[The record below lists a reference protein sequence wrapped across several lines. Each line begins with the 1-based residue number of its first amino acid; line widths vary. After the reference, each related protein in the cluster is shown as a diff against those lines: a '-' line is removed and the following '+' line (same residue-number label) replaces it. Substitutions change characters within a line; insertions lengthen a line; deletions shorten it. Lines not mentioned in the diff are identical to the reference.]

1 MLWNASLSV
10 CSVAFAG
17 VYVLARMFCR
27 DVLACVC
34 FFTSDRLVC
43 VEKST
48 TLEVLS
54 IDIIAMAMDATI
66 ASNHLE
72 WCTKFAFT
80 NKQQEAMIVS
90 EAERTFA
97 Q

>member
-1 MLWNASLSV
+1 MYVLSR
-10 CSVAFAG
+10 FAG

-34 FFTSDRLVC
+34 FFTSDRLVS

-54 IDIIAMAMDATI
+54 IDIIAMVMDATI

-72 WCTKFAFT
+72 WCTKFALI

>member
-1 MLWNASLSV
+1 M
-10 CSVAFAG
+10 
-17 VYVLARMFCR
+17 YVLARMFCR
-27 DVLACVC
+27 DVLGRVC
-34 FFTSDRLVC
+34 FFTSDRLVS

-54 IDIIAMAMDATI
+54 IDIIAMVMDATI

-72 WCTKFAFT
+72 WCTKFALI

>member
-1 MLWNASLSV
+1 MYVLSR
-10 CSVAFAG
+10 FAG
-17 VYVLARMFCR
+17 VYVMAHMFCR
-27 DVLACVC
+27 DVLAWVC
-34 FFTSDRLVC
+34 FFISDRL

-54 IDIIAMAMDATI
+54 IDIIAMVMDATI

-72 WCTKFAFT
+72 WCTKFALI

>member
-1 MLWNASLSV
+1 M
-10 CSVAFAG
+10 
-17 VYVLARMFCR
+17 
-27 DVLACVC
+27 
-34 FFTSDRLVC
+34 
-43 VEKST
+43 
-48 TLEVLS
+48 LEVLS
-54 IDIIAMAMDATI
+54 IDIIAMVMDATI

-72 WCTKFAFT
+72 WCTKFALI